1 MRALFVDKQS
11 GIIQWSS
18 GLAAG
23 FRELGWETRSFSLNR
38 GPLLWELQHKLG
50 LDAALNRQTAAL
62 RREIDLWRPQAVI
75 IFYPLQ
81 ISIRLVRAAR
91 ETAARP
97 LIVGMVGDRFD
108 AGQAAAAS
116 LFDRLFHSDSGFL
129 DLAEEYGFPA
139 NGVFLPHAA
148 DTALFRPGPWPR
160 IPRLVFVANVTAQ
173 RQAIVDNLSCPI
185 DLYGRHWRPGAAPRR
200 VHARRIPLERAA
212 GLYARHQAALNIR
225 HEHNIVRGLNQR
237 SFEALACGT
246 PVLNDDLG
254 DVALCFEPG
263 REILVWKSQDELNE
277 LCQRVLADEVYA
289 HRIGEAGRARVLA
302 QHTYVRRAR
311 QILAD
316 LDLGRA
322 QT

>member
-1 MRALFVDKQS
+1 MKALFVDKQS
-11 GIIQWSS
+11 GVILWSA

-23 FRELGWETRSFSLNR
+23 FRELGWETRTFALNR
-38 GPLLWELQHKLG
+38 GPLLWRLQHKLG
-50 LDAALNRQTAAL
+50 LEAALDRQAAAL
-62 RREIDLWRPQAVI
+62 RREIELWRPQAVI

-81 ISIRLVRAAR
+81 ISIRLVQAAR
-91 ETAARP
+91 ETTAKS
-97 LIVGMVGDRFD
+97 LIIGMVGDRFGD
-108 AGQAAAAS
+108 RQAAAAA
-116 LFDRLFHSDSGFL
+116 LFDRLFHADSGFL

-148 DTALFRPGPWPR
+148 DVNLFRPGPWPR

-173 RQAIVDNLSCPI
+173 RQAIVDELTCPI
-185 DLYGRHWRPGAAPRR
+185 DLYGRHWRPGAAPQR
-200 VHARRIPLERAA
+200 VHAGRIPLERAA

-246 PVLNDDLG
+246 PVLNDDPG

-263 REILVWKSQDELNE
+263 REILVWKSPDELDD
-277 LCQRVLADEVYA
+277 LCQRVLTDEAYA
-289 HRIGEAGRARVLA
+289 RRIGEAGRARVLA
-302 QHTYVRRAR
+302 QHTYVHRAR

-316 LDLGRA
+316 LDLVGA
-322 QT
+322 

>member
-1 MRALFVDKQS
+1 MKALFVDKQS
-11 GIIQWSS
+11 GVILWSA

-23 FRELGWETRSFSLNR
+23 FRELGWETRTFALNR
-38 GPLLWELQHKLG
+38 GPLLWRLQHKLG
-50 LDAALNRQTAAL
+50 LEAALDRQAAAL
-62 RREIDLWRPQAVI
+62 RREIELWRPQAVI

-81 ISIRLVRAAR
+81 ISIRLVQAAR
-91 ETAARP
+91 ETTAKS
-97 LIVGMVGDRFD
+97 LIIGMVGDRFGD
-108 AGQAAAAS
+108 RQAAAAA
-116 LFDRLFHSDSGFL
+116 LFDRLFHADSGFL

-148 DTALFRPGPWPR
+148 DVNLFRPGPWPR

-173 RQAIVDNLSCPI
+173 RQAIVDELTCPI
-185 DLYGRHWRPGAAPRR
+185 DLYGRHWRPGAAPQR
-200 VHARRIPLERAA
+200 VHAGRIPLERAA

-246 PVLNDDLG
+246 PVLNDDTG

-263 REILVWKSQDELNE
+263 REILVWKSPDELDD
-277 LCQRVLADEVYA
+277 LCQRVLTDEAYA
-289 HRIGEAGRARVLA
+289 RRIGEAGRARVLA
-302 QHTYVRRAR
+302 QHTYVHRAR

-316 LDLGRA
+316 LDLVGA
-322 QT
+322 